1 MIDFDNSNPGP
12 RRDPGSSVRPQRRT
26 AQLVRDAA
34 LRRVAVTR
42 TGVIVSS
49 AGLTAGFVVLVADTA
64 PGKTYKTS
72 SRSSAPSKTA
82 AQAAARHRGTRS
94 LAAALPPL
102 ATPSQLGL
110 AAASAGSGGTST
122 GAAPTG
128 AASTG
133 AASTGA
139 ASTGAASATSP
150 AQAAT
155 SATSAATATQPAGTA
170 TGSAPVAPVQQA
182 PVVSGGS

>member
-1 MIDFDNSNPGP
+1 MIEFDDSNRPGAQ
-12 RRDPGSSVRPQRRT
+12 RGPGRTDRPQRRA
-26 AQLVRDAA
+26 AQLARDAA
-34 LRRVAVTR
+34 LRRVALTR

-72 SRSSAPSKTA
+72 SRSGAVKKSAAP
-82 AQAAARHRGTRS
+82 AAARHRGTRS
-94 LAAALPPL
+94 LAASLPPL

-110 AAASAGSGGTST
+110 AAA
-122 GAAPTG
+122 PTG
-128 AASTG
+128 AASTS
-133 AASTGA
+133 ATSTGA
-139 ASTGAASATSP
+139 SATSTGSSTTSTGASATSP
-150 AQAAT
+150 TQAAT
-155 SATSAATATQPAGTA
+155 SATSAAAATQPSGTT